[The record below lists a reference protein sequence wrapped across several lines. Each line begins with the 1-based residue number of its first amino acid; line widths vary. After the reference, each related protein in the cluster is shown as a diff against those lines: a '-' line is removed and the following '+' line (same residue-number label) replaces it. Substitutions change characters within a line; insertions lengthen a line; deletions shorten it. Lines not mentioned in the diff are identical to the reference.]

1 MKTNLTAEQARTR
14 NAELLDTFVRM
25 ADYAAS
31 NEVRAILISGDL
43 FDTRHIS
50 AQARNTF
57 LGTVNS
63 HPDICFFYLPGN
75 HEEDA
80 FVSAVQEPPS
90 NLKVFG
96 EKWTVYHEAGIA
108 IAGVSGTG
116 ISCDDISD
124 AAVTC
129 VDDYTDAPCTVPVMD
144 PAYFNIV
151 MMHGQIANYG
161 STGREDLIDLRA
173 LSGRNIDYLALGHIH
188 SYREGVL
195 PPKGVW
201 CYPGCLEGRG
211 FDECGDHGFVLLDI
225 DPESRKC
232 TRKFVPFARRRFFA
246 PEVDVTG
253 CRSTVEMMERVE
265 DVLHSPDDS
274 GTGNAGS
281 GVSVTENAGNGLT
294 AGHGVT
300 GIDSSG
306 FCGPAMGSPGP
317 DDLVKII
324 LTGQVA
330 CDCEK
335 HPEQI
340 AGHFSPACY
349 FFSVEDDTKLSVDY
363 RDFRLDASLKGEF
376 VRTVEAD
383 ASLSEEEKTEII
395 RCGILSLSGELAG
408 F

>member
-50 AQARNTF
+50 TQARNTF
-57 LGTVNS
+57 LGTVNGR
-63 HPDICFFYLPGN
+63 PDICFFYLPGN

-80 FVSAVQEPPS
+80 LVSAVQDLPS

-96 EKWTVYHEAGIA
+96 DRWMVFRVGGVA
-108 IAGVSGTG
+108 IAGAMQS
-116 ISCDDISD
+116 
-124 AAVTC
+124 
-129 VDDYTDAPCTVPVMD
+129 VPVMD

-151 MMHGQIANYG
+151 MMHGQIADYG
-161 STGREDLIDLRA
+161 STGRGDLIDLRT

-211 FDECGDHGFVLLDI
+211 FDECGEHGFVLLDI
-225 DPESRKC
+225 DPESRKYS
-232 TRKFVPFARRRFFA
+232 RRLVPFARRRFFA

-253 CRSTVEMMERVE
+253 CRSTIEMMERVE
-265 DVLHSPDDS
+265 DVLHSPGVS
-274 GTGNAGS
+274 VTGNAGS
-281 GVSVTENAGNGLT
+281 VVSAIDSARFDVTGSDSASFGGLT
-294 AGHGVT
+294 A
-300 GIDSSG
+300 
-306 FCGPAMGSPGP
+306 GSPGP

-340 AGHFSPACY
+340 AGHFSPDYY
-349 FFSVEDDTKLSVDY
+349 FVSVEDDTRLSVDY

-383 ASLSEEEKTEII
+383 ASLSEEDKAEII
-395 RCGILSLSGELAG
+395 RCGILALSGEVTE